1 MRGDVRGVGVEESK
15 AEEGD
20 CRRREPDPKDVEGS
34 QPFPF
39 EEGDPADRGLA
50 FEGEAIADL
59 EGE

>member
-1 MRGDVRGVGVEESK
+1 MRGVGAEESK
-15 AEEGD
+15 AEEGE
-20 CRRREPDPKDVEGS
+20 CRRREPEPKDVEGS

-39 EEGDPADRGLA
+39 EEGDPADRGRA